1 VRTAHP
7 ALHAGAWGGVVR
19 GAAADLAEL
28 LTSLDGGLAGDA
40 RDHTVEPAVTI
51 TCLRSGWPA
60 IAVPDTGSARLN
72 LRTVLGQDPA
82 RAATAVEQR
91 LRRGLSHRTALTV
104 RRGAAVPAVQA
115 DVRGPGALA
124 AAAAYVDAF
133 GRPPVVTTSGGTIAA
148 VAQLRAAFGAP
159 VVLMGFTPPDARI
172 HAPDE
177 RMHLPVLWRAVT
189 AATRFHHHLAR
200 Q

>member
-1 VRTAHP
+1 
-7 ALHAGAWGGVVR
+7 
-19 GAAADLAEL
+19 
-28 LTSLDGGLAGDA
+28 
-40 RDHTVEPAVTI
+40 
-51 TCLRSGWPA
+51 
-60 IAVPDTGSARLN
+60 
-72 LRTVLGQDPA
+72 
-82 RAATAVEQR
+82 
-91 LRRGLSHRTALTV
+91 
-104 RRGAAVPAVQA
+104 
-115 DVRGPGALA
+115 
-124 AAAAYVDAF
+124 
-133 GRPPVVTTSGGTIAA
+133 VVTTSGGTIAA